1 MLPSKEDS
9 HPISLIG
16 SPFPLVFEYKKKPNS
31 SPTVKSAAETSY
43 SPHFPFTAFISIPF
57 SNAKSDDIVF
67 EMSFAPTFSQ
77 FPGSND
83 NLSTGEH
90 AAESVITLGVADSS
104 PNFAASKLDVVVDL
118 PRKNKGAAARE
129 AYPLILT
136 VILSEEEEGEEE
148 VVVVT
153 ANVANNT
160 KTHESKMYFALRE
173 KIFPL
178 MVLLSSF
185 FFTNKGVVS
194 IILCCCLLLYRADSR
209 SRISQNDTY
218 EERNDGKDVF

>member
-1 MLPSKEDS
+1 VHEAIENGPPMVGSSGAECAGQKVLPSKEDS

-90 AAESVITLGVADSS
+90 AAESVITVGVDSS
-104 PNFAASKLDVVVDL
+104 PNFAASKSSFVVAL
-118 PRKNKGAAARE
+118 PRKNKGAARA
-129 AYPLILT
+129 AYSFILT
-136 VILSEEEEGEEE
+136 IILSEEEEEGEE
-148 VVVVT
+148 VVVT
-153 ANVANNT
+153 ANVPNSK
-160 KTHESKMYFALRE
+160 KTHESKMYFA
-173 KIFPL
+173 FW
-178 MVLLSSF
+178 
-185 FFTNKGVVS
+185 
-194 IILCCCLLLYRADSR
+194 
-209 SRISQNDTY
+209 
-218 EERNDGKDVF
+218 

>member
-31 SPTVKSAAETSY
+31 SPTVKSAAKTSY

-90 AAESVITLGVADSS
+90 AAESEITLGDSS

-129 AYPLILT
+129 AYPFILT
-136 VILSEEEEGEEE
+136 IILSEEGEGEEE
-148 VVVVT
+148 EVVVT

-160 KTHESKMYFALRE
+160 KTHESKMYFALR
-173 KIFPL
+173 
-178 MVLLSSF
+178 
-185 FFTNKGVVS
+185 
-194 IILCCCLLLYRADSR
+194 
-209 SRISQNDTY
+209 
-218 EERNDGKDVF
+218 